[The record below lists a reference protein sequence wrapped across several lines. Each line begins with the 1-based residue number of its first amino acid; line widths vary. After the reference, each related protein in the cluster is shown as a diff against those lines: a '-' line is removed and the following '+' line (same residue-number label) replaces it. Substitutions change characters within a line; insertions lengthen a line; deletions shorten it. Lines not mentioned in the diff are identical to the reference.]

1 MTAPLL
7 MVHGLGYGSWGWGP
21 AAAALRRD
29 FALVLHDNPGV
40 DSVAELAAAL
50 GRTLDDAGVERAHVL
65 GTSLG
70 GMVAQ
75 EFALAFPERVDRL
88 VLVCTTPGG
97 AGAFPMPEQTVRL
110 MQEAASLP
118 PEVALRRFVE
128 NALANGS
135 LADEIYRLRLENPPD
150 RTAWLAQ
157 ASAGA
162 SFAAAERLGALHAP
176 TLVLHGTSDA
186 VVDVRNADLL
196 ASLIPDACVEL
207 FEGGGHLFFWEQPER
222 FTAAVRDFLC

>member
-1 MTAPLL
+1 MSSPLVL
-7 MVHGLGYGSWGWGP
+7 VHGLGYGSWGWGP
-21 AAAALRRD
+21 AAEALAQEFD
-29 FALVLHDNPGV
+29 VVLHDNPGV
-40 DSVAELAAAL
+40 DSVSEMAAAL
-50 GRTLDDAGVERAHVL
+50 ARTLDEADVERAHVL

-75 EFALAFPERVDRL
+75 EFALSFPERIDRL
-88 VLVCTTPGG
+88 VLACATPGG
-97 AGAFPMPEQTVRL
+97 ARAFPMPDQTVRL

-118 PEVALRRFVE
+118 PETALRRFVE

-135 LADEIYRLRLENPPD
+135 VADEIVGLRLEHPPD
-150 RTAWLAQ
+150 PTAWLAQ

-162 SFAAAERLGALHAP
+162 AFDAFERLAGLRAP
-176 TLVLHGTSDA
+176 TLVLHGTSDT

-196 ASLIPDACVEL
+196 GSLIPDARVEL

-222 FTAAVRDFLC
+222 FVASVEEFLC